1 MSSLDEQMYKKK
13 YLKYKNKYIQLK
25 EYQGGIGMKY
35 DSVYIFA
42 EYANIIPIQQ
52 KIINGSKININDI
65 NFIYNQLNDKGYKI
79 YEKNPKLLE
88 LITKTTMSEVVK
100 NKARN
105 ALTKKP
111 PQILFTKYV
120 KDILSCVTK
129 IYQFTDIINYNIQQ
143 KKFSDD
149 DIKLFN
155 NIFTDTLTNNR
166 NIILTDLINIDENS
180 NNYKDLTMEIPE
192 KTHLN
197 ITKKI
202 NTNYNNI
209 KENIDTI
216 NDVVSDKLD
225 KQLVTYIRIQFT
237 NRLKTKG
244 LIYYEPSKIE

>member
-1 MSSLDEQMYKKK
+1 MSSLDELLYKEK
-13 YLKYKNKYIQLK
+13 YLKYKKKYIQLK

-42 EYANIIPIQQ
+42 EYNYINSINK
-52 KIINGSKININDI
+52 KIKNGSKININDI

-129 IYQFTDIINYNIQQ
+129 IYDFTDIITYNIQQ
-143 KKFSDD
+143 KKFSDN
-149 DIKLFN
+149 DINLFS
-155 NIFTDTLTNNR
+155 NIFNHTLTENR
-166 NIILTDLINIDENS
+166 EIILSILTNIDENS

-209 KENIDTI
+209 KDYINTI
-216 NDVVSDKLD
+216 KNDVSAKLD
-225 KQLVTYIRIQFT
+225 NQVVRYIRIQFT
-237 NRLKTKG
+237 NQLKTKG
-244 LIYYEPSKIE
+244 IIYYEPSK